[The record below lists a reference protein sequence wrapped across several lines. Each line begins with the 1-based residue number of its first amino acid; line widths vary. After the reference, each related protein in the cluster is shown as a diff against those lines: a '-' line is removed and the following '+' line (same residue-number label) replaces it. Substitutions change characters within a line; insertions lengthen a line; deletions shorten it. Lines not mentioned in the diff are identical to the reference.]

1 MDAIRTSVHSEK
13 PMAIYQ
19 LIREL
24 FKVEEMQVLEVFAR
38 KRDEGNKGF
47 TLYKD

>member
-1 MDAIRTSVHSEK
+1 MDVVRTSVHSEK

-24 FKVEEMQVLEVFAR
+24 FKVEEMQVLEVLAR
-38 KRDEGNKGF
+38 KRYEGYKGF
-47 TLYKD
+47 TLYED